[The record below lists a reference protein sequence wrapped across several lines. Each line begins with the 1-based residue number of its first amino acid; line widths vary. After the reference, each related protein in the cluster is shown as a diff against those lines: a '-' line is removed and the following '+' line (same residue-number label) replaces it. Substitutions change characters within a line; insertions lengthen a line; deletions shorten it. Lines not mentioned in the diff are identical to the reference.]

1 MSEIHALSGAYAVDA
16 LDEHER
22 AQFERHLAECAE
34 CRAEV
39 DSLRGAAT
47 YLAETTEATPPAH
60 LRADVL
66 NAIKT
71 VRPLPPLPRQDDA
84 PQAGRAEGR
93 GRRFRGLLVAAAAVA
108 VVGTGTLVTQPWQD
122 DQSPVDQV
130 IAAAD
135 ADRATAKVGGAEL
148 TVYRSESLG
157 KAVLVTD
164 ELPAAA
170 KGKVYE
176 LWLQVDGAMVPAGLL
191 DASGDQ
197 ELVLTGDASKAT
209 AAGITVEPDGGSPQP
224 TTTPF
229 ALFDLTQDT

>member
-1 MSEIHALSGAYAVDA
+1 MSEIHALSGAYAIDA

-22 AQFERHLAECAE
+22 ALFELHLADCAE

-39 DSLRGAAT
+39 DSLRGAAAG
-47 YLAETTEATPPAH
+47 LADATSVPPPPA
-60 LRADVL
+60 LRDDVL
-66 NAIKT
+66 AAIKT
-71 VRPLPPLPRQDDA
+71 VRPLPPLPPTITRA
-84 PQAGRAEGR
+84 PGR

-108 VVGTGTLVTQPWQD
+108 VVGTGITLTQPWED
-122 DQSPVDQV
+122 EPGPVDQI

-135 ADRATAKVGGAEL
+135 SDRASAKVDGGTV

-157 KAVLVTD
+157 KAALVTD
-164 ELPAAA
+164 DLPAVPD
-170 KGKVYE
+170 GKVYE

-197 ELVLTGDASKAT
+197 KFLLTGDASEAT

-224 TTTPF
+224 TTTPL
-229 ALFDLTQDT
+229 AILDLTAKA

>member
-39 DSLRGAAT
+39 DSLRGAAAS
-47 YLAETTEATPPAH
+47 LAETTEAVPPAH

-66 NAIKT
+66 SAIKT
-71 VRPLPPLPRQDDA
+71 VRPLPPLPRQDPA
-84 PQAGRAEGR
+84 AGRTAGR

-108 VVGTGTLVTQPWQD
+108 VVGTGTLVTQPWE
-122 DQSPVDQV
+122 DQPSTFDQV
-130 IAAAD
+130 LAASD
-135 ADRATAKVGGAEL
+135 VDTASVPMNGGKV
-148 TVYRSESLG
+148 TVYRSESVGRAAL
-157 KAVLVTD
+157 KAD
-164 ELPAAA
+164 DMPAPPE
-170 KGKVYE
+170 GKVYE
-176 LWLQVDGAMVPAGLL
+176 LWLQVDGEMVPAGLI

-197 ELVLTGDASKAT
+197 ELVLTGDASQAT

-224 TTTPF
+224 TTTPI
-229 ALFDLTQDT
+229 ALFDLTQET

>member
-22 AQFERHLAECAE
+22 AQFERHLAECAD

-39 DSLRGAAT
+39 DSLRGAAAS
-47 YLAETTEATPPAH
+47 LAETTQTTPPPQ

-66 NAIKT
+66 SAIKT
-71 VRPLPPLPRQDDA
+71 VRPLPPLP
-84 PQAGRAEGR
+84 PQEHGQHAGR
-93 GRRFRGLLVAAAAVA
+93 GRRFRSLLVAAAAVA
-108 VVGTGTLVTQPWQD
+108 VVGTGAVVTQPWHD

-135 ADRATAKVGGAEL
+135 AQHSTAKVDGAKL

-157 KAVLVTD
+157 KAALVTD
-164 ELPAAA
+164 DMPAAA
-170 KGKVYE
+170 DGKVYE

-197 ELVLTGDASKAT
+197 EVLLDGDAAKAT
-209 AAGITVEPDGGSPQP
+209 AAGITVEPDGGSPKP
-224 TTTPF
+224 TTTPI

>member
-1 MSEIHALSGAYAVDA
+1 MSEIHALSGAYAIDA

-22 AQFERHLAECAE
+22 AQFERHLAECAD

-39 DSLRGAAT
+39 DSLRGAAASM
-47 YLAETTEATPPAH
+47 AEAVAVAPPPQ
-60 LRADVL
+60 LRDDVL
-66 NAIKT
+66 ASIKT
-71 VRPLPPLPRQDDA
+71 VRPLPPLPSQQPDPR
-84 PQAGRAEGR
+84 R

-108 VVGTGTLVTQPWQD
+108 VVGTGALVTQPWSED
-122 DQSPVDQV
+122 LSAVDQV

-135 ADRATAKVGGAEL
+135 ADQASVTIDGGEA

-157 KAVLVTD
+157 KAALVTED
-164 ELPAAA
+164 LPAVPD
-170 KGKVYE
+170 GKVYE

-197 ELVLTGDASKAT
+197 EFLLTGDASEAT

-224 TTTPF
+224 TTTPI
-229 ALFDLTQDT
+229 ALFDLTQEA

>member
-22 AQFERHLAECAE
+22 AQFERHLAECAD

-39 DSLRGAAT
+39 DSLRGAAAS
-47 YLAETTEATPPAH
+47 LADAVAATPPPQ

-66 NAIKT
+66 AAITK
-71 VRPLPPLPRQDDA
+71 VRPLPPLPNQL
-84 PQAGRAEGR
+84 PGNGR

-108 VVGTGTLVTQPWQD
+108 VVGSGVLVTQPWD
-122 DQSPVDQV
+122 DGTNPVDQV

-135 ADRATAKVGGAEL
+135 ADQVSAKIDGGKA

-157 KAVLVTD
+157 KAALVTD
-164 ELPAAA
+164 DLPAVSD
-170 KGKVYE
+170 GKVYE

-197 ELVLTGDASKAT
+197 EFLLTGDASKAT
-209 AAGITVEPDGGSPQP
+209 AAGITVEPEGGSKQP
-224 TTTPF
+224 TTTPI
-229 ALFDLTQDT
+229 ALFDLTQET

>member
-39 DSLRGAAT
+39 DSLRDAASS
-47 YLAETTEATPPAH
+47 LAETTEVAPPAH

-66 NAIKT
+66 SAIKT
-71 VRPLPPLPRQDDA
+71 VRPLPPLPRHDDGQHA
-84 PQAGRAEGR
+84 GR

-108 VVGTGTLVTQPWQD
+108 VVGTGTLVTQPWE
-122 DQSPVDQV
+122 DQPSTFDQV
-130 IAAAD
+130 LAASD
-135 ADRATAKVGGAEL
+135 VDTASVPMNGGKV
-148 TVYRSESLG
+148 TVYRSESVGRAAL
-157 KAVLVTD
+157 KAD
-164 ELPAAA
+164 DMPAPPE
-170 KGKVYE
+170 GKVYE
-176 LWLQVDGAMVPAGLL
+176 LWLQVDGEMVPAGLI

-197 ELVLTGDASKAT
+197 EFVLTGDASEAT

-224 TTTPF
+224 TTTPI
-229 ALFDLTQDT
+229 ALFDLTQET

>member
-1 MSEIHALSGAYAVDA
+1 MSEIHALSGAYAIDA

-22 AQFERHLAECAE
+22 AQFERHLADCAD

-39 DSLRGAAT
+39 DSLRGAAASIADAT
-47 YLAETTEATPPAH
+47 AVTPPPQ
-60 LRADVL
+60 LRDDVL
-66 NAIKT
+66 AAITK
-71 VRPLPPLPRQDDA
+71 VRPLPPLPRQHGA
-84 PQAGRAEGR
+84 HGR

-108 VVGTGTLVTQPWQD
+108 VVGTGVMVTQPWEED
-122 DQSPVDQV
+122 LSAVDQV

-135 ADRATAKVGGAEL
+135 ADQSSVKIDGGEA

-157 KAVLVTD
+157 KAALVTED
-164 ELPAAA
+164 LPGVPD
-170 KGKVYE
+170 GKVYE

-197 ELVLTGDASKAT
+197 EFLLTGDASEAT

-224 TTTPF
+224 TTTPI
-229 ALFDLTQDT
+229 ALFDLTQET

>member
-22 AQFERHLAECAE
+22 AQFERHLAECAD

-39 DSLRGAAT
+39 DSLRGAAAS
-47 YLAETTEATPPAH
+47 LAETTEATPPAH
-60 LRADVL
+60 LRSDVL
-66 NAIKT
+66 NAIRT
-71 VRPLPPLPRQDDA
+71 VRPLPPLPRQDEER
-84 PQAGRAEGR
+84 GSGR

>member
-22 AQFERHLAECAE
+22 ALFERHLAECAD

-39 DSLRGAAT
+39 DSLRAAAAS
-47 YLAETTEATPPAH
+47 LAETTSVAPPAH

-66 NAIKT
+66 AAIGT
-71 VRPLPPLPRQDDA
+71 VRPLPPLPRQLD
-84 PQAGRAEGR
+84 QAHGR

-108 VVGTGTLVTQPWQD
+108 VVGTGVVVSQPWED
-122 DQSPVDQV
+122 EPSTFDRVVAASDVDTV
-130 IAAAD
+130 SVPMD
-135 ADRATAKVGGAEL
+135 GGKV
-148 TVYRSESLG
+148 TVHRSESVG
-157 KAVLVTD
+157 RAVLEAD
-164 ELPAAA
+164 DMPAPP

-191 DASGDQ
+191 DAAGDQ
-197 ELVLTGDASKAT
+197 EFVLTGDASEAT
-209 AAGITVEPDGGSPQP
+209 AAGITIEPDGGSPQP
-224 TTTPF
+224 TTTPI

>member
-1 MSEIHALSGAYAVDA
+1 MSEIHALSGAYAIDA

-22 AQFERHLAECAE
+22 ALFERHLAECAD
-34 CRAEV
+34 CRDEV
-39 DSLRGAAT
+39 DSLRGAAAS
-47 YLAETTEATPPAH
+47 LADATAVAPPAQ
-60 LRADVL
+60 LRDDVL

-71 VRPLPPLPRQDDA
+71 VRPLPPLPRQDHPA
-84 PQAGRAEGR
+84 AGR

-135 ADRATAKVGGAEL
+135 TDRATARIDGGTV

-157 KAVLVTD
+157 KAALVTD
-164 ELPAAA
+164 DLPPVAA
-170 KGKVYE
+170 GKVYE

-209 AAGITVEPDGGSPQP
+209 AAGITVEPDGGSKQP
-224 TTTPF
+224 TTTPI

>member
-22 AQFERHLAECAE
+22 AQFERHLAECAD

-39 DSLRGAAT
+39 DSLRGAAAS
-47 YLAETTEATPPAH
+47 LADATEVAPPPQ

-66 NAIKT
+66 AAITK
-71 VRPLPPLPRQDDA
+71 VRPLPPLPSQLPDH
-84 PQAGRAEGR
+84 GR

-108 VVGTGTLVTQPWQD
+108 VVGTGLAVTQPWD
-122 DQSPVDQV
+122 DELNPVDQV

-135 ADRATAKVGGAEL
+135 ADRASVKIDGGKA

-157 KAVLVTD
+157 RAALVTD
-164 ELPAAA
+164 DLPGVPD
-170 KGKVYE
+170 GKVYE

-197 ELVLTGDASKAT
+197 ELLLTGDASKAT
-209 AAGITVEPDGGSPQP
+209 AAGITVEPDGGSKQP
-224 TTTPF
+224 TTAPI
-229 ALFDLTQDT
+229 ALFDLTQET

>member
-22 AQFERHLAECAE
+22 AQFERHLAECAD

-39 DSLRGAAT
+39 DSLRGAAAS
-47 YLAETTEATPPAH
+47 LAETTAVAPPPA

-66 NAIKT
+66 NAIRT
-71 VRPLPPLPRQDDA
+71 VRPLPPLPRQDD
-84 PQAGRAEGR
+84 GRNAGR

-108 VVGTGTLVTQPWQD
+108 VVGTGAVVTQPWHD

-130 IAAAD
+130 ITAAD
-135 ADRATAKVGGAEL
+135 ADRATAKVDGAEL
-148 TVYRSESLG
+148 TVYRSASLG
-157 KAVLVTD
+157 KAALVTD

-191 DASGDQ
+191 EGSGDQ
-197 ELVLTGDASKAT
+197 EVLLTGDAAKAT
-209 AAGITVEPDGGSPQP
+209 AAGITVEPDGGSKQP
-224 TTTPF
+224 TTTPI

>member
-1 MSEIHALSGAYAVDA
+1 MSEIHALSGAYAIDA

-34 CRAEV
+34 CRDEV
-39 DSLRGAAT
+39 DSLRGAAAS
-47 YLAETTEATPPAH
+47 LAETTEVAPPPQ

-66 NAIKT
+66 SAIKT
-71 VRPLPPLPRQDDA
+71 VRPLPPLPRQDH
-84 PQAGRAEGR
+84 GRNAGR

-108 VVGTGTLVTQPWQD
+108 AVGTGAVVTQPWSE

-135 ADRATAKVGGAEL
+135 DHASAKVDGGTV

-157 KAVLVTD
+157 KAALVAD
-164 ELPAAA
+164 DLPPVAA
-170 KGKVYE
+170 GKVYE

-209 AAGITVEPDGGSPQP
+209 AAGITVEPDGGSKQP
-224 TTTPF
+224 TTTPI
-229 ALFDLTQDT
+229 ALFDLTRDT

>member
-39 DSLRGAAT
+39 DSLRGAASS
-47 YLAETTEATPPAH
+47 LAETTEVAPPAH

-66 NAIKT
+66 SAIKT
-71 VRPLPPLPRQDDA
+71 VRPLPPLPRHDNGQHA
-84 PQAGRAEGR
+84 GR

-108 VVGTGTLVTQPWQD
+108 VVGTGAVVTQPWD
-122 DQSPVDQV
+122 DDPSPVDAV
-130 IAAAD
+130 ITAAD
-135 ADRATAKVGGAEL
+135 VDRASAKINGG
-148 TVYRSESLG
+148 TVTLYRSESLG
-157 KAVLVTD
+157 KAALVAD
-164 ELPAAA
+164 DLPPAAA
-170 KGKVYE
+170 GRVYE

-197 ELVLTGDASKAT
+197 ELVLTGDASEAT

-224 TTTPF
+224 TTQPI
-229 ALFDLTQDT
+229 ALFDLTQET